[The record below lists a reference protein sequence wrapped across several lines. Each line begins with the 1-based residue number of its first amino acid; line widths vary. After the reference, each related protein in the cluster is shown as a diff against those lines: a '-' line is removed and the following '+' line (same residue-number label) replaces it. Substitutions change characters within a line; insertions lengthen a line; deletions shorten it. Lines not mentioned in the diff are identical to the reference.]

1 MRRKLRTTLQTST
14 NNAQQ
19 SQQTNSTN
27 SSDAVEKRVT
37 LMVAVMIGAFLA
49 AWTPYS
55 ITALIETFIGDDN
68 NVTNDSMT
76 GSDEPDGF
84 HYYVGSISPAVATVP
99 SLFAKTSAVLNPL
112 IYGLLN
118 TQVYFNNLLKKKRI
132 KIREK
137 FHFIVSIG
145 MENIFVPVSRSKE
158 KSSTQSD
165 GDGSWPQTSSKLP
178 DNINLLSGIWTGQ
191 CPPVNERNGFIAR
204 HFCRCC
210 QQRRFPAGSQQF
222 FHHRFTV
229 NNEWELITLN
239 CLPSYLLHQ
248 LGRSNNQI

>member
-1 MRRKLRTTLQTST
+1 MRRKLRTTLQTTT

-19 SQQTNSTN
+19 SQQTSS

-68 NVTNDSMT
+68 NVTNDSIT
-76 GSDEPDGF
+76 GSDEPADGF

-118 TQVYFNNLLKKKRI
+118 TQVYYNNLFKRKRLTI
-132 KIREK
+132 PI
-137 FHFIVSIG
+137 I
-145 MENIFVPVSRSKE
+145 
-158 KSSTQSD
+158 
-165 GDGSWPQTSSKLP
+165 
-178 DNINLLSGIWTGQ
+178 
-191 CPPVNERNGFIAR
+191 
-204 HFCRCC
+204 
-210 QQRRFPAGSQQF
+210 
-222 FHHRFTV
+222 
-229 NNEWELITLN
+229 
-239 CLPSYLLHQ
+239 
-248 LGRSNNQI
+248 

>member
-1 MRRKLRTTLQTST
+1 MRRKLRTTLQTTT

-19 SQQTNSTN
+19 SQQTNSN
-27 SSDAVEKRVT
+27 DAVEKRVT

-118 TQVYFNNLLKKKRI
+118 TQVYFNNLLKEKINDPNNIKR
-132 KIREK
+132 KK

-178 DNINLLSGIWTGQ
+178 DNINLLSGI
-191 CPPVNERNGFIAR
+191 
-204 HFCRCC
+204 
-210 QQRRFPAGSQQF
+210 
-222 FHHRFTV
+222 
-229 NNEWELITLN
+229 
-239 CLPSYLLHQ
+239 
-248 LGRSNNQI
+248 